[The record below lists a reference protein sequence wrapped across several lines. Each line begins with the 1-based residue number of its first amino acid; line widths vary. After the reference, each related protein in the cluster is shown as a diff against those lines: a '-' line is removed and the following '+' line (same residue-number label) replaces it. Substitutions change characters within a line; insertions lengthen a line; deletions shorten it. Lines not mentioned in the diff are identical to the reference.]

1 MPATWRIRISK
12 RWSFTARGQQFS
24 ATPEDFEGSMA
35 DYHADVQF
43 RWRKNLAFGLGYTM
57 LETDLDVFDTDQP
70 LLFNL
75 ETSGPEIFF
84 RASF

>member
-1 MPATWRIRISK
+1 MAIRISN

-24 ATPEDFEGSMA
+24 ASPEDFDGTLA

-43 RWRKNLAFGLGYTM
+43 RWHKNLAFGLGYTL
-57 LETDLDVFDTDQP
+57 LETNLDVFDTDQP
-70 LLFNL
+70 LLFNM
-75 ETSGPEIFF
+75 ETAGPEIFF